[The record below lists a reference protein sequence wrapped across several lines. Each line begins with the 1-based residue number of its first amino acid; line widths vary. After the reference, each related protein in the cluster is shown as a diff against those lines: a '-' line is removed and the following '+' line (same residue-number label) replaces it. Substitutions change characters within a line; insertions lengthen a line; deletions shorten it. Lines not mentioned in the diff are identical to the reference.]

1 LPDDDSIE
9 DDSSHDGRTPMGLTS
24 GGFLVLVLGVAIAG
38 TAATVWLWPRAASRR
53 IQAVAARVGMV
64 VLSEVLVVVAFLVCL
79 NGYFS
84 FYASWSQLLGSG
96 TTNTVGMAKAASAGG
111 PLLIVTRAEPA
122 PPPGA
127 PIRTVPALPP
137 LAAGPHGVDLVGLN
151 RNGHKNLAQ
160 TGELLGVAINGAHT
174 GIAVS
179 GDYVYLPPQYFQ
191 PAYAHTKFPAVLA
204 LTGYPGSSWSIVKR
218 LKVPA
223 TAASLLA
230 GKKIRPAVYVMMNAS
245 VAMPR
250 DTECTNVPAG
260 PQVETFFAQDVPM
273 AIEHAFRVESGPGS
287 WAAIGYSTGGFC
299 AVKIAMMNP
308 TQFSLVVSL
317 AGYYQALEDHTTG
330 NLYGASAGYRNLNS
344 PNWRLA
350 HLPAPPISVLV
361 TSSLVG
367 EKTYPGTLTFLHLIR
382 PPMRGY
388 SLFLPQGG
396 HNFISWGRELPQ
408 ALEWLS
414 LRLRP
419 AVPQA
424 GAPVTAVPSR
434 TATKAATKAATTAA
448 TSKRHRKQRTQ

>member
-1 LPDDDSIE
+1 L
-9 DDSSHDGRTPMGLTS
+9 GLTS
-24 GGFLVLVLGVAIAG
+24 GGFLTLMFGIAIAG
-38 TAATVWLWPRAASRR
+38 IAATVWLWPRAASRR
-53 IQAVAARVGMV
+53 IRAIGARAGMIAV
-64 VLSEVLVVVAFLVCL
+64 SELLVIAAFLVML

-96 TTNTVGMAKAASAGG
+96 ATSTTGSTRTASAGG
-111 PLLIVTRAEPA
+111 PLLVVTRAEPA
-122 PPPGA
+122 PPHGA
-127 PIRTVPALPP
+127 PIRTVPQLPAV
-137 LAAGPHGVDLVGLN
+137 AAGPNGIDLPGLN
-151 RNGHKNLAQ
+151 HGGHKNLAQ

-191 PAYAHTKFPAVLA
+191 RAYAHTKFPAVLA

-218 LKVPA
+218 LKLPEE
-223 TAASLLA
+223 AAALA
-230 GKKIRPAVYVMMNAS
+230 SAKKIKPAIYVMMNAS

-260 PQVETFFAQDVPM
+260 PQVETFFAVDVPL

-287 WAAIGYSTGGFC
+287 WAALGYSTGGYC

-308 TQFSLVVSL
+308 GLFSLAVSM
-317 AGYYQALEDHTTG
+317 AGYYTALEDHTTG
-330 NLYGASAGYRNLNS
+330 NLYGSSLGYREVNS
-344 PNWRLA
+344 PDWRLE

-367 EKTYPGTLTFLHLIR
+367 EKTYPGTVQFLRLIK

-396 HNFISWGRELPQ
+396 HNFQSWGRELPQ

-414 LRLRP
+414 MRLRP
-419 AVPQA
+419 AVPSVGA
-424 GAPVTAVPSR
+424 GVLAGPVN
-434 TATKAATKAATTAA
+434 ATTTA
-448 TSKRHRKQRTQ
+448 SHHHRKHHKKRKT